1 MAHTATLYTKYELAR
16 IIGARAL
23 QLAMGAPLLIK
34 RPKEIFDT
42 TEIASIEFET
52 GVLPISIRR
61 PKPLKVLEEEESV

>member
-1 MAHTATLYTKYELAR
+1 MQKPIYTKYEIAR

-34 RPKEIFDT
+34 RPENVYDT
-42 TEIASIEFET
+42 TEIARLEFEE

-61 PKPLKVLEEEESV
+61 PKPKKLEEKK